1 MYGYGEEIAEQ
12 GGMREDRERDRERD
26 RETLECIHTS

>member
-12 GGMREDRERDRERD
+12 GGMREERGRERDRE